1 MERQRPANARS
12 FIRGVIR
19 VALSDTVLA
28 LVGVLA
34 AIAALAFAGVALTW
48 LVFRDR
54 YNVGFFEYL
63 TEVVF

>member
-1 MERQRPANARS
+1 MERQRAANDRS
-12 FIRGVIR
+12 LIRGVMR

-34 AIAALAFAGVALTW
+34 AIAALALAGVALTW

-63 TEVVF
+63 TEVVL

>member
-1 MERQRPANARS
+1 MERQRAANDRS
-12 FIRGVIR
+12 LIRGVIR

-34 AIAALAFAGVALTW
+34 AIAAIALAGVVLTW

-54 YNVGFFEYL
+54 YGVGFFEYL

>member
-1 MERQRPANARS
+1 MERQRAANDRS
-12 FIRGVIR
+12 LIRGVIR

-34 AIAALAFAGVALTW
+34 AIAAIALAGVALTW

-54 YNVGFFEYL
+54 YGVGFFEYL

>member
-1 MERQRPANARS
+1 MERQRPANDRS

-28 LVGVLA
+28 LVGVLT
-34 AIAALAFAGVALTW
+34 AIAALALAGVALTW

>member
-1 MERQRPANARS
+1 MERQRAANDRS
-12 FIRGVIR
+12 LVRRVIR

-34 AIAALAFAGVALTW
+34 AIAALALAGVALTW